1 DDTGAWSLPRGSHR
15 QQAPVAGERPRRQPP
30 LRRRGG
36 GAAGGSRA
44 RMVLGHVVDVP
55 RREKVFPV
63 AVSESDVSF
72 DRASPAGTSSG
83 EYDQQQQRRQQQQHH
98 R

>member
-1 DDTGAWSLPRGSHR
+1 
-15 QQAPVAGERPRRQPP
+15 
-30 LRRRGG
+30 
-36 GAAGGSRA
+36 
-44 RMVLGHVVDVP
+44 MVLGHVVDVP

-83 EYDQQQQRRQQQQHH
+83 EYDHQQQRRQQQQHH
-98 R
+98 RRVQPSSDSAESSVGAGSFSSAHGHSGLSKRR